1 MKISV
6 YTSCSINYLPKARA
20 LADSLKTHHPDAVII
35 LCLNDVIPSW
45 LDLKQ
50 EPFDHIWQPADLGFS
65 DAWTF
70 THNVME
76 ICTAVKGRALCRML
90 EEIEADLYL
99 YMDPDVFVYAD
110 LTPISDYMGDA
121 EIGLV
126 PHITKPEE
134 TELGVEMTEMSVV
147 AHGTYNLG
155 HLVIRNAPAG
165 RAFAKWWDERLTKY
179 CYDDK
184 EYGLFTD
191 QRWCDLAPAL
201 FDNVRIL
208 REPNMDVASWNVF
221 GRVVEHGKAD
231 DSSPFIVDGYPLLTY
246 HFSGTGPSGTHRR
259 VREIFAPSSG
269 AVAEI
274 ERDYEEAIRQRGQ
287 EKLEKFPYGGDFY
300 ENGVKVTPASR
311 HLFRKNA
318 DLQEAFPRPF
328 EVRGHSYYHW
338 LSEYMPSHLP
348 IVTLSENQV
357 NRAFIEI
364 FDPIFYLWK
373 YPDVERAIARGEYKD
388 AIDHYIRIGSILL
401 YDPNPLFVSSYYYEE
416 AHKLNGGPV
425 RKFAAPV
432 RENTLLWHYLTVGV
446 SSGVEPI
453 EHFKSGEYLQMYD
466 DICLQF
472 KLNNLSSPFSH
483 FVMAGDIEGR
493 RPSNV
498 LNLSNYIET
507 SPHARKLM
515 SDHNLG
521 PYAAFALLG
530 NVKGR
535 VSLVQY
541 RS

>member
-6 YTSCSINYLPKARA
+6 YTSCSINYLPKART
-20 LADSLKTHHPDAVII
+20 LADSLKAHHPDAVII
-35 LCLNDVIPSW
+35 LCLNDVIPAW
-45 LDLKQ
+45 LDLEQ
-50 EPFDHIWQPADLGFS
+50 EPFDHIWQPADLGFTE
-65 DAWTF
+65 AWTF

-90 EEIEADLYL
+90 DDIEADLYL

-110 LTPISDYMGDA
+110 LSPIADYMGNA

-134 TELGVEMTEMSVV
+134 TELGIEMTEMSVV

-155 HLVIRNAPAG
+155 HLVVRDAPAG

-208 REPNMDVASWNVF
+208 RQPNMDVASWNIF
-221 GRVVEHGKAD
+221 GRVVEHGGEGAA
-231 DSSPFIVDGYPLLTY
+231 SPFLVDGYPLLTY

-274 ERDYEEAIRQRGQ
+274 EREYEEAIRQRGQ
-287 EKLEKFPYGGDFY
+287 EALEKFPYGGDFY

-311 HLFRKNA
+311 HLFRKSA
-318 DLQEAFPRPF
+318 DLQAAFPHPF
-328 EVRGHSYYHW
+328 SVRGYGYYHW
-338 LSEYMPSHLP
+338 LSENHPSLLP
-348 IVTLSENQV
+348 AVTLTADQV
-357 NRAFIEI
+357 SRAFHEI
-364 FDPIFYLWK
+364 FDGNFYLWR
-373 YPDVERAIARGEYKD
+373 YPEVAHAIERGEYTD
-388 AIDHYIRIGSILL
+388 ALDHYIRLGSVLL
-401 YDPNPLFVSSYYYEE
+401 YDPNPLFVSSYYFEQ
-416 AHKLNGGPV
+416 AHKLNGGPI
-425 RKFAAPV
+425 RKFAAPA
-432 RENTLLWHYLTVGV
+432 RENTLLWHYLTIGV
-446 SSGVEPI
+446 SSGIEPI
-453 EHFKSGEYLQMYD
+453 EHFNSGHYLEDYED
-466 DICLQF
+466 VLLQF
-472 KLNNLSSPFSH
+472 NLYNVSSPFAH
-483 FVMAGDIEGR
+483 FFLHGDIERR
-493 RPSNV
+493 RPSRSFD
-498 LNLSNYIET
+498 LSRFVEET
-507 SPHARKLM
+507 PQAQKLM
-515 SDHNLG
+515 NERNLG

-535 VSLVQY
+535 VSLVL
-541 RS
+541 

>member
-20 LADSLKTHHPDAVII
+20 LADSLKEHHPDAIII
-35 LCLNDVIPSW
+35 LCLNDVTPSW
-45 LDLKQ
+45 LDLKR
-50 EPFDHIWQPADLGFS
+50 EPFDHIWQPADLGYT
-65 DAWTF
+65 DAWIF

-90 EEIEADLYL
+90 DEIEADLYL
-99 YMDPDVFVYAD
+99 YMDPDVYVYAN
-110 LTPISDYMGDA
+110 LAPIADYMGDA

-155 HLVIRNAPAG
+155 HLVIRNKPAG

-208 REPNMDVASWNVF
+208 RQPNMDVASWNIF
-221 GRVVEHGKAD
+221 GRIVEHGGAD
-231 DSSPFIVDGYPLLTY
+231 AASPFIVDDYPLLTY

-269 AVAEI
+269 PIAEI

-287 EKLEKFPYGGDFY
+287 ETLEKFPYGGDFF
-300 ENGVKVTPASR
+300 ENGVKVTPESR

-318 DLQEAFPRPF
+318 DLQAAFPHPF
-328 EVRGHSYYHW
+328 EVRGYSYYQW
-338 LSEYMPSHLP
+338 LSEHKPSHLP
-348 IVTLSENQV
+348 ALTLTEDQV
-357 NRAFIEI
+357 ARAFDEI
-364 FDPIFYLWK
+364 FDSNFYLWR
-373 YPDVERAIARGEYKD
+373 YPDVARAIERGEYAD
-388 AIDHYIRIGSILL
+388 ALDHYVRLGSAIL
-401 YDPNPLFVSSYYYEE
+401 YDPNPLFVSSYYFEQ
-416 AHKLNGGPV
+416 AHKTNGGAV
-425 RKFAAPV
+425 RKFSAPV
-432 RENTLLWHYLTVGV
+432 RENTLLWHYLSVGV
-446 SSGVEPI
+446 SSGIEPI
-453 EHFKSGEYLQMYD
+453 EHFSSENYFQDYED
-466 DICLQF
+466 VFTQF
-472 KLNNLSSPFSH
+472 KLYNVSCPFAH
-483 FVMAGDIEGR
+483 FVMDGDVERR
-493 RPSNV
+493 RPSHGLD
-498 LNLSNYIET
+498 LNRFVEET
-507 SPHARKLM
+507 PQAQKLM
-515 SDHNLG
+515 SERNLG

-535 VSLVQY
+535 VSLDL
-541 RS
+541 